1 MTKAPR
7 VLWFSVG
14 LVGPGTIPSLVTL
27 LMGTV
32 TSDSSEWYFPWPL
45 VVYSEACADQV
56 STEDLQQI
64 LFEEFSS

>member
-45 VVYSEACADQV
+45 VVYSEVCADQV
-56 STEDLQQI
+56 SAEDLQQI